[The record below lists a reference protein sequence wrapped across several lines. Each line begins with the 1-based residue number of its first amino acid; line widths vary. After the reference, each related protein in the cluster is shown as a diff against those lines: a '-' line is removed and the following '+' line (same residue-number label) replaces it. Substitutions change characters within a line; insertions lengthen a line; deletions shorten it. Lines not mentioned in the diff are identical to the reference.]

1 MYINNSNSFLPS
13 AQEQTLPSS
22 QSMVKDSV
30 HTEIIQLNNFTQ
42 KANQSFENLS
52 YGMSEKEK
60 NEMADA
66 LNNIGKAATFAFA
79 NGFDSQEEQGVV
91 RQLFGNFSGVI
102 SDDAIKKMI
111 YTKLNNPD
119 YENREFLES
128 FAQSLDEPLRS
139 INITV

>member
-1 MYINNSNSFLPS
+1 
-13 AQEQTLPSS
+13 
-22 QSMVKDSV
+22 MVKGS
-30 HTEIIQLNNFTQ
+30 IQRQEVQLKNFTQ
-42 KANQSFENLS
+42 KANLSFENLS
-52 YGMSEKEK
+52 YAMSKKEK
-60 NEMADA
+60 SEAAEA
-66 LNNIGKAATFAFA
+66 LNNIGKAAAFACA

-119 YENREFLES
+119 YENREFLKS

>member
-13 AQEQTLPSS
+13 TQQQSLPSS
-22 QSMVKDSV
+22 QPMVKGSV
-30 HTEIIQLNNFTQ
+30 QTEEIQLNNFTQ
-42 KANQSFENLS
+42 KANLSFENLS

-60 NEMADA
+60 SEVAEA
-66 LNNIGKAATFAFA
+66 LNNIGKAAAFASA

-102 SDDAIKKMI
+102 SDEEIKKMI

-128 FAQSLDEPLRS
+128 FAQSLDAPLRS
-139 INITV
+139 INISV